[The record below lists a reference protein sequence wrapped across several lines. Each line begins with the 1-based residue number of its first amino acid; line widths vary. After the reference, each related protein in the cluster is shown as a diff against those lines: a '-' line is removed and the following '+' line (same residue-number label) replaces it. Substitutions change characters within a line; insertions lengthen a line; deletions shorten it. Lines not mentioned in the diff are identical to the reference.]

1 MNKRLLKEL
10 QLLITQQN
18 SKPLLENDYLVHFE
32 EENVTRIYTLIKCPY
47 DSVYRHKFIRLNFD
61 IPDDYP
67 HSPPSVNFVNHDSV
81 RIHPNMY
88 DNGKCCA
95 TILNTWG
102 DDKFEKWTSSMGIET
117 ILVMFHSF
125 LDWNPYMYEPGG
137 RDEPDYSIYVQ
148 YQSWISCLIRYLQYE
163 KIPLFNNMIH
173 NYLLVNIDYIIDD
186 LDNLLEEYPRDY
198 YYCRCFE
205 IDEYEIDYQYVLYT
219 LQNFYNYIDYKDSSD
234 QMDICDTNDKN
245 WTCEICFD
253 TETDIYKKQFNLHC
267 GHVFHTECLQ
277 QHVDKNFSIC
287 PMCRSELTH
296 DDVHRLNNKNPEIN
310 GIPGNNNIDN
320 DNDNVSWMINPLTKR
335 RIKIGGRTW
344 QYLIDSGFL
353 NNDDHS

>member
-10 QLLITQQN
+10 RLLITQQN
-18 SKPLLENDYLVHFE
+18 SRPLLENDYLVHFD
-32 EENVTRIYTLIKCPY
+32 EENLTRIYTLIKCPY

-88 DNGKCCA
+88 ESGKCCA

-137 RDEPDYSIYVQ
+137 KDDPDYSVYVQ
-148 YQSWISCLIRYLQYE
+148 HQSWISCLIRYLQYE
-163 KIPLFNNMIH
+163 RIPLFNSMIH
-173 NYLLVNIDYIIDD
+173 NYLLLNIDSIIND

-219 LQNFYNYIDYKDSSD
+219 LQNFYNYIEYKDISD
-234 QMDICDTNDKN
+234 QMDVCDINDKN

-253 TETDIYKKQFNLHC
+253 TATDNIINKKQFNLHC
-267 GHVFHTECLQ
+267 GHVFHKECLQ
-277 QHVDKNFSIC
+277 QHIDKNFTIC
-287 PMCRSELTH
+287 PMCRSELT
-296 DDVHRLNNKNPEIN
+296 DTDLNGINNIEIN
-310 GIPGNNNIDN
+310 LEINEKT
-320 DNDNVSWMINPLTKR
+320 WMINPLTKR

-353 NNDDHS
+353 TMNEDKNENDYI